1 MISATTA
8 LVFISLIIIIFA
20 ALQAYRENLWRIE
33 RKDLYDRIM
42 AGGLAEYRSDA
53 KEKPSPRGGNMVTVG
68 LRKAHNQQMKQLRGD
83 D

>member
-42 AGGLAEYRSDA
+42 AGVIG
-53 KEKPSPRGGNMVTVG
+53 
-68 LRKAHNQQMKQLRGD
+68 
-83 D
+83 